1 MLTVLWHYTCFCF
14 VFVFS
19 PQFYAILT
27 FLTFGKTSSSGI
39 DHCYDEPCKNNG
51 SCVNSEDGYQCIC
64 SEKFTGARCEGKFND
79 AFLPRYLTVMKLVG
93 HVCLGFTLKSIIF
106 FSFLLLN
113 SDVTLLR

>member
-1 MLTVLWHYTCFCF
+1 MKACRARTFTFSIKILWR
-14 VFVFS
+14 V
-19 PQFYAILT
+19 T
-27 FLTFGKTSSSGI
+27 FLTFRKTSSSGV

-64 SEKFTGARCEGKFND
+64 SDKFTGARCEGKFND
-79 AFLPRYLTVMKLVG
+79 AFLPRYLTVIKLVR
-93 HVCLGFTLKSIIF
+93 HVWLGFTLKSMIF

>member
-1 MLTVLWHYTCFCF
+1 M
-14 VFVFS
+14 
-19 PQFYAILT
+19 
-27 FLTFGKTSSSGI
+27 KTSSSGI

-79 AFLPRYLTVMKLVG
+79 AFLPCYLTVMKLVG
-93 HVCLGFTLKSIIF
+93 HVWLGFTLKSMIF
-106 FSFLLLN
+106 FSFRLLN